1 MKEQAVAK
9 LDKENEKAVCNTR
22 NGRCVLPHVYNAL
35 KGFCEQNEEFA
46 RAIVQSNKTLVECV
60 DTITK
65 NIGQF
70 SSDIDVYKK
79 AVDFYF
85 PTATI
90 KFTMEIDLGDD
101 GFSNSKPSE
110 ESGLML
116 SLDSLLDF

>member
-1 MKEQAVAK
+1 MREQAIER
-9 LDKENEKAVCNTR
+9 LEKEFKTACKTQK
-22 NGRCVLPHVYNAL
+22 GRIVLPYVYNAL
-35 KGFCEQNEEFA
+35 KDFCEQNEEFA
-46 RAIVQSNKTLVECV
+46 RAVVQNSKTLVECA
-60 DTITK
+60 DEITK
-65 NIGQF
+65 GIGGYA
-70 SSDIDVYKK
+70 SDIDIYKK

-110 ESGLML
+110 ESGLKL